1 MVKSHMKL
9 EFENKR
15 NGERGK
21 VNRKWIKCALTAA
34 VSVVML
40 TACGNKYDD
49 TSNDLAQIDVDKYV
63 PTIEYYSN
71 LKIEVDPQD
80 VITDDDVQSYIDYIL
95 SSQAELVKSDKTV
108 VEEGDVVN
116 IDYEGIKDGVA
127 FDGGTD
133 TGYDLTIGSGT
144 FIDGFED
151 GLIGHKV
158 GEEVALD
165 LTFPENYTA
174 EELAGQAVVFN
185 VKINYI
191 SEYTKPELTDELVES
206 YELDGVSNVA
216 EYKEFVRNGLQTSAD
231 DSFIASK
238 RDALQQ
244 ALIEQC
250 TFGDISGLGLYQ
262 YYVEQIKSQTQAM
275 ADTYGVSLEDIVTG
289 LYGMDYDEYEE
300 SVAEQAENLVQ
311 GALACEKVARNEKI
325 SISDK
330 EFDEQIA
337 KDAEEYGYASP
348 EDFKAAIDEDDYRNY
363 LLQMKVVDNLLET
376 AEITENTTE
385 E

>member
-300 SVAEQAENLVQ
+300 SVAEQAGNLVQ